1 MLGGD
6 LSFLYSDA
14 TRFSRNPDDPNS
26 DDYNV
31 IGGRDNLESYRQEGM
46 GAINEKLMFFFYLG
60 FVCSDGRLYFRLCYD
75 FGTDCILFSQSS
87 NPFDVSDSL
96 TPVEGFDIIQV

>member
-14 TRFSRNPDDPNS
+14 TRFSRNPDDLNS

-46 GAINEKLMFFFYLG
+46 GAINEKLMIVFFSFFNVQMAVCIFDCATISGRTASSSLNPATRSTYQTLSLQLKVLG
-60 FVCSDGRLYFRLCYD
+60 S
-75 FGTDCILFSQSS
+75 
-87 NPFDVSDSL
+87 
-96 TPVEGFDIIQV
+96 